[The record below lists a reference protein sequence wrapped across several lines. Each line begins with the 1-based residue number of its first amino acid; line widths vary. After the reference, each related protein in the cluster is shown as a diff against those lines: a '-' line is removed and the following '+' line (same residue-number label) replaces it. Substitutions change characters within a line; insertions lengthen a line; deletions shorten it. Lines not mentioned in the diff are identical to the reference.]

1 MRIITIILLTIG
13 LTLTLSSLNNSR
25 SYGVSLT
32 AIKNL
37 LLKDIED
44 LSESYADLQ
53 EENNKLIRMMILKE
67 SLGELS
73 NKIPMEELEFL
84 LTKIP
89 VGDVFRVPYRMT
101 AGFGKSAGINGKYR
115 DNHNGIDIVPI
126 KYNWLITPLAEGFV
140 EDFSVNS
147 RLGKNITIR
156 HNEWVKTV
164 YAHNRTIYDRATT
177 GKTVKAND
185 AVAYLGST
193 GISDG
198 IHLHLELWIKTSIG
212 WIAIDPSPYLINLVK
227 IA

>member
-1 MRIITIILLTIG
+1 MHIRITPIILLTAALIITTT
-13 LTLTLSSLNNSR
+13 TLKNSR
-25 SYGVSLT
+25 SYGASLT
-32 AIKNL
+32 EIKNL
-37 LLKDIED
+37 LLKDIDD

-89 VGDVFRVPYRMT
+89 VGDVFRVPYKVT
-101 AGFGKSAGINGKYR
+101 AKFGESPGINGTYR
-115 DNHNGIDIVPI
+115 DNHIGVDLVPI
-126 KYNWLITPLAEGFV
+126 EYNWLITPLAEGFV

-147 RLGKNITIR
+147 RLGKNITIK
-156 HNEWVKTV
+156 HNEYVKTV

-185 AVAYLGST
+185 AISFMGST

-198 IHLHLELWIKTSIG
+198 IHLHLELWIFTSIG
-212 WIAIDPSPYLINLVK
+212 WIAIDPTPYLLNLVK
-227 IA
+227 